1 MSRAE
6 RPAVPG
12 GGGFGED
19 PGVTNAEALHLP
31 HAVSVPIPLRWSDMD
46 AFGHVNN
53 TAFLRFFE
61 DARFTAFPAAGVEA
75 GGQVSTRALLAVR
88 HEVEYRSPLLYGR
101 HRLTIDI
108 WATRLG
114 TSSVDVAY
122 QAVAVAED
130 AQPGGTEQ
138 EETATVAAVARSRM
152 VLVDV
157 ASGRP
162 RALTDEERAQFTP
175 HLGPEV
181 EFRGW

>member
-1 MSRAE
+1 VSTAE
-6 RPAVPG
+6 DLHPA
-12 GGGFGED
+12 
-19 PGVTNAEALHLP
+19 

-61 DARFTAFPAAGVEA
+61 DARFTAFPAAGV
-75 GGQVSTRALLAVR
+75 GTDGLMSTRALLAAR

-122 QAVAVAED
+122 QAVA
-130 AQPGGTEQ
+130 Q
-138 EETATVAAVARSRM
+138 EGDEAGVAAVARSRM
-152 VLVDV
+152 VMVDV
-157 ASGRP
+157 ATGRP
-162 RALTDEERAQFTP
+162 AALSEQERAQFTP
-175 HLGPEV
+175 HLGGEV

>member
-1 MSRAE
+1 MSHVDDLR
-6 RPAVPG
+6 
-12 GGGFGED
+12 
-19 PGVTNAEALHLP
+19 LP

-61 DARFTAFPAAGVEA
+61 DARFSAFPAAGVEV
-75 GGQVSTRALLAVR
+75 GGQVSTRAMLAVR
-88 HEVEYRSPLLYGR
+88 HEVEYRSPLIYGR

-122 QAVAVAED
+122 QAVAQHDDEAD
-130 AQPGGTEQ
+130 
-138 EETATVAAVARSRM
+138 VAAVARSRM

-157 ASGRP
+157 TSGRP
-162 RALTDEERAQFTP
+162 QPMTEEERAQFTP
-175 HLGPEV
+175 HLGEQV
-181 EFRGW
+181 RFRGW